1 MRTCPGLRPSD
12 QQNRWGDQN
21 PRSAC
26 FKIISEA
33 YTSLC
38 TVLGSDPERMTMQ
51 EVRDRIPTSE
61 ALEPHAKSSDK
72 LTFEYIYIYR

>member
-1 MRTCPGLRPSD
+1 MRMCPGFRPP
-12 QQNRWGDQN
+12 QIKQNRWGDQT

-38 TVLGSDPERMTMQ
+38 TVLGSDPERMTTQ
-51 EVRDRIPTSE
+51 GIRARIPASE
-61 ALEPHAKSSDK
+61 ALEPHAKSSYK
-72 LTFEYIYIYR
+72 MIFEYIYK